1 MRYTR
6 TNLEEYAKSISETE
20 NEACKRA
27 IRMVK
32 DALVSAGYDLDD
44 DLKQYDEYTFYYE
57 KMDSFGGVLTV
68 LLQGSYANK
77 TNIKHTSDVDVS
89 ILYKS
94 AIPYQFSSYK
104 NSILSALENYFG
116 NNNVHRKNKSIKV
129 NGNSGRKD
137 IDVVPAFY
145 DSSVKDGIY
154 FYTDNGEKIINYPLQ
169 HISNSTEKNK
179 RTDYNYKRYV
189 RIFKNIKGDLNFD
202 DIGSFQLE
210 SLLWNLPDSL
220 FREYTYYL
228 EKGTKNIIKYLYD
241 NRYNFR
247 SYKEGNGIKQL
258 ASNDVIFKNLVDFV
272 NLLFATV
279 EVEG

>member
-6 TNLEEYAKSISETE
+6 KDLEEYSKPISDTE
-20 NEACKRA
+20 NESCKRA

-32 DALVSAGYDLDD
+32 DALVCAGYDLDD
-44 DLKQYDEYTFYYE
+44 NLKQYDEYTFYYE
-57 KMDSFGGVLTV
+57 KRDSFGGVLTV

-94 AIPYQFSSYK
+94 VLPCQFSSYK
-104 NSILSALENYFG
+104 DSILSALKKYFG

-129 NGNSGRKD
+129 DGNSGRKD

-145 DSSVKDGIY
+145 DFSIKDGIY
-154 FYTDNGEKIINYPLQ
+154 FYTDDGEKIINYPLQ
-169 HISNSTEKNK
+169 HISNSTQKNK
-179 RTDYNYKRYV
+179 NTNYNYKRYV
-189 RIFKNIKGDLNFD
+189 RILKNIKRDLNFD

-210 SLLWNLPDSL
+210 SLLWNIPDSL
-220 FREYTYYL
+220 FKEYTYCL
-228 EKGTKNIIKYLYD
+228 EIGTKNIINYLYD

-247 SYKEGNGIKQL
+247 DYKEGNGIKKL
-258 ASNDVIFKNLVDFV
+258 VADDTNFKNLVSFV
-272 NLLFATV
+272 NLLYATV
-279 EVEG
+279 EVVE

>member
-6 TNLEEYAKSISETE
+6 KDLEEYAKPISDTE
-20 NEACKRA
+20 NETCKRA

-32 DALVSAGYDLDD
+32 DALVYAGYDLDD

-57 KMDSFGGVLTV
+57 KRDSFGGVLTV

-94 AIPYQFSSYK
+94 AMPYQFSSYK
-104 NSILSALENYFG
+104 DSILSALENYFG
-116 NNNVHRKNKSIKV
+116 SRNVHRKNKSIKV
-129 NGNSGRKD
+129 EGNSGRKD

-145 DSSVKDGIY
+145 DTFIKDGIY
-154 FYTDNGEKIINYPLQ
+154 FYTDDGERIQNFPLQ
-169 HISNSTEKNK
+169 HIDNSTQKNK
-179 RTDYNYKRYV
+179 NTNYNYKRYV
-189 RIFKNIKGDLNFD
+189 RILKNIKRDLNYD

-210 SLLWNLPDSL
+210 SLLWNIPDSL
-220 FREYTYYL
+220 FTEYTYCL
-228 EKGTKNIIKYLYD
+228 EIGTKNIINYLYD

-247 SYKEGNGIKQL
+247 SYKEGNGIK
-258 ASNDVIFKNLVDFV
+258 KLVTDDTILKKIVNFV
-272 NLLFATV
+272 NLLYETV
-279 EVEG
+279 EVEK